1 MNNVYTKIVVS
12 LIMSCLTY
20 HIRQWDQPILLVQLN
35 STGVEVEK
43 TNKPVLQV
51 LERDAASFM
60 IQDVLCHG
68 ASSQ

>member
-1 MNNVYTKIVVS
+1 MNNIYTKIVVS

-20 HIRQWDQPILLVQLN
+20 RIRQWDQPILLVQLN
-35 STGVEVEK
+35 SIGVEVEK

-51 LERDAASFM
+51 PERDATSFM